1 MLNGGKGMARKWM
14 RLLIASLVVILLA
27 GCSSLEEQTVD
38 GLENAKVA
46 FQDDAEKPNEKVNDM
61 NIFIPS
67 GFSIEEE
74 SDETNIILSKG
85 DDSFILFINPNELQ
99 SSQLYYDLM
108 MADSNLEVLDKKT
121 FEQNGRFGFAAIIE
135 NSEEKYELITSIGG
149 IKLTTISEQQDI
161 ANNLEK
167 MMLIVRSISTN

>member
-1 MLNGGKGMARKWM
+1 MTRKWM
-14 RLLIASLVVILLA
+14 RLLIASLAVILLA

-38 GLENAKVA
+38 GLENAKIA
-46 FQDDAEKPNEKVNDM
+46 FQGDAEKPNEKVDDI
-61 NIFIPS
+61 NIFIPR

-85 DDSFILFINPNELQ
+85 NDSYILFINPNELP

-108 MADSNLEVLDKKT
+108 TSNSNLNVLEKKT
-121 FEQNGRFGFAAIIE
+121 FEQNGRFGFAAIIK

-149 IKLTTISEQQDI
+149 IKLTTISAQQDI

>member
-1 MLNGGKGMARKWM
+1 MTRKWM
-14 RLLIASLVVILLA
+14 RLLIASLAVILLA
-27 GCSSLEEQTVD
+27 GCSSLEEQTVN
-38 GLENAKVA
+38 GLENAKVV
-46 FQDDAEKPNEKVNDM
+46 FQGDAEKPNEKVNDM
-61 NIFIPS
+61 DIFIPS

-85 DDSFILFINPNELQ
+85 NDSFILFINPNELP

-108 MADSNLEVLDKKT
+108 TSDSNLEVVEEKT

-161 ANNLEK
+161 ANNLED
-167 MMLIVRSISTN
+167 MMLIVRSTSTK

>member
-1 MLNGGKGMARKWM
+1 MARKWM
-14 RLLIASLVVILLA
+14 RFLIVSLAVILLA
-27 GCSSLEEQTVD
+27 GCSSLEEQSLD
-38 GLENAKVA
+38 GLENAKVV

-74 SDETNIILSKG
+74 SDKTNIILSKG
-85 DDSFILFINPNELQ
+85 NDSYILFINPNELQ

-108 MADSNLEVLDKKT
+108 TSDSNLEVLDEKT

-135 NSEEKYELITSIGG
+135 NSKEKYELITSIGG

-161 ANNLEK
+161 ANNLED

>member
-1 MLNGGKGMARKWM
+1 MTRKWM
-14 RLLIASLVVILLA
+14 RLLIASLVVILMA
-27 GCSSLEEQTVD
+27 GCSSLEEQAID

-46 FQDDAEKPNEKVNDM
+46 FQGDAEKPNEKVNDL

-74 SDETNIILSKG
+74 SDETNIILTKG
-85 DDSFILFINPNELQ
+85 KDSFILFINPNELPG
-99 SSQLYYDLM
+99 SQLYYDLM
-108 MADSNLEVLDKKT
+108 MSDSNLKVLEEKT

-135 NSEEKYELITSIGG
+135 NSEERYELITSIGG
-149 IKLTTISEQQDI
+149 TKLSTISDEQDI

-167 MMLIVRSISTN
+167 MMLIVRSITTD

>member
-1 MLNGGKGMARKWM
+1 MTRKWM
-14 RLLIASLVVILLA
+14 RLLIASIAVILLA
-27 GCSSLEEQTVD
+27 GCSSLEEQAVD

-46 FQDDAEKPNEKVNDM
+46 FQDDAEKPNEKVNDI
-61 NIFIPS
+61 NIFLPS

-74 SDETNIILSKG
+74 SNETNIILSKG
-85 DDSFILFINPNELQ
+85 NDSYILFINPNELP
-99 SSQLYYDLM
+99 SSQLYFNLM
-108 MADSNLEVLDKKT
+108 KSDNNLKVIEEKT

-135 NSEEKYELITSIGG
+135 NSEEKYELLTSIGG

-161 ANNLEK
+161 ASNLEK

>member
-1 MLNGGKGMARKWM
+1 MTRIWM
-14 RLLIASLVVILLA
+14 RLLIASLAVILLA
-27 GCSSLEEQTVD
+27 GCSSLEEQTSD
-38 GLENAKVA
+38 GLESAKVA
-46 FQDDAEKPNEKVNDM
+46 FQGDAEKPNEKVNDI

-74 SDETNIILSKG
+74 SNETNIILSKG
-85 DDSFILFINPNELQ
+85 KESFILFINPNELP

-108 MADSNLEVLDKKT
+108 TSDKNLKVLEEKT
-121 FEQNGRFGFAAIIE
+121 FEQNGRFGFAAIIV

-149 IKLTTISEQQDI
+149 IKLTTISDQQDV
-161 ANNLEK
+161 AKNLEK

>member
-1 MLNGGKGMARKWM
+1 MTRKWM
-14 RLLIASLVVILLA
+14 RLLIASLAVILIA

-38 GLENAKVA
+38 GLEKAKIA
-46 FQDDAEKPNEKVNDM
+46 FQSDAEKPNEKVDDIS
-61 NIFIPS
+61 IFIPR

-85 DDSFILFINPNELQ
+85 NNSFILFLNPNELP

-108 MADSNLEVLDKKT
+108 TTNSNLNVLEEKT
-121 FEQNGRFGFAAIIE
+121 FEQNGRFGFAAIIQ
-135 NSEEKYELITSIGG
+135 NSEEKYELLTSIGG
-149 IKLTTISEQQDI
+149 IKLTTISDQQDI

-167 MMLIVRSISTN
+167 MMLIIRSISTN

>member
-1 MLNGGKGMARKWM
+1 M
-14 RLLIASLVVILLA
+14 RFLIASLAVILLA
-27 GCSSLEEQTVD
+27 GCSSLEDQTSD
-38 GLENAKVA
+38 GLENAKIA
-46 FQDDAEKPNEKVNDM
+46 FQSDAEKPNEKVNDI

-74 SDETNIILSKG
+74 SNETNIILSKG
-85 DDSFILFINPNELQ
+85 NNSYILFINPNELP

-108 MADSNLEVLDKKT
+108 TSDSNLKVLEEKT

-161 ANNLEK
+161 ASDLDK

>member
-1 MLNGGKGMARKWM
+1 MARKWM

-161 ANNLEK
+161 ANNLEN

>member
-161 ANNLEK
+161 ANNLEN

>member
-14 RLLIASLVVILLA
+14 RLLIASLVIILLA

-46 FQDDAEKPNEKVNDM
+46 FQDDAEKPNDKVNNM

>member
-1 MLNGGKGMARKWM
+1 MTRIWM
-14 RLLIASLVVILLA
+14 RLLIASLAVILLA
-27 GCSSLEEQTVD
+27 GCSSLEEQTSD

-46 FQDDAEKPNEKVNDM
+46 FQGDAEKPNEKVNDI

-74 SDETNIILSKG
+74 SNETNIILSKG
-85 DDSFILFINPNELQ
+85 KESFILFINPNELP

-108 MADSNLEVLDKKT
+108 TSDKNLKVLEEKT

-149 IKLTTISEQQDI
+149 IKLTTISDQQDV
-161 ANNLEK
+161 AKNLEK

>member
-1 MLNGGKGMARKWM
+1 MTRKWM
-14 RLLIASLVVILLA
+14 RLLIASLAVILLA
-27 GCSSLEEQTVD
+27 GCSTLEEQTSD

-46 FQDDAEKPNEKVNDM
+46 FQDDAEKPNEKVNDI
-61 NIFIPS
+61 NIFLPR

-74 SDETNIILSKG
+74 SNETNIILSKG
-85 DDSFILFINPNELQ
+85 NDSYILFINPNELQ
-99 SSQLYYDLM
+99 SSQLYYNLM
-108 MADSNLEVLDKKT
+108 TSDSNLKVVKEKT

-161 ANNLEK
+161 ATNLKK
-167 MMLIVRSISTN
+167 MMLIVRSIATN

>member
-1 MLNGGKGMARKWM
+1 MTRNWM
-14 RLLIASLVVILLA
+14 RLLIASLAVILLA
-27 GCSSLEEQTVD
+27 GCSSFEEQTSD
-38 GLENAKVA
+38 GLENAKIA
-46 FQDDAEKPNEKVNDM
+46 FQGDAEKPNEKVNDI
-61 NIFIPS
+61 NIFIPN

-74 SDETNIILSKG
+74 SNETNIILSKG
-85 DDSFILFINPNELQ
+85 KDSYILFINPNELP

-108 MADSNLEVLDKKT
+108 TSDSNLKVIEEKT

-149 IKLTTISEQQDI
+149 IKLTTISEQQDV

>member
-1 MLNGGKGMARKWM
+1 MTRNWM
-14 RLLIASLVVILLA
+14 RLLIASLAVILLA
-27 GCSSLEEQTVD
+27 GCSSLEEQTSD

-46 FQDDAEKPNEKVNDM
+46 FQGDAEKPNEKVNDI

-67 GFSIEEE
+67 GFSLEEE
-74 SDETNIILSKG
+74 SNETNIILSKG
-85 DDSFILFINPNELQ
+85 KESFILFINPNELP

-108 MADSNLEVLDKKT
+108 TSDKNLKVLDEKT

-135 NSEEKYELITSIGG
+135 NSEEKYELTTSIGG
-149 IKLTTISEQQDI
+149 IKLTTISDQQDV
-161 ANNLEK
+161 AKNLEK

>member
-1 MLNGGKGMARKWM
+1 M
-14 RLLIASLVVILLA
+14 
-27 GCSSLEEQTVD
+27 
-38 GLENAKVA
+38 
-46 FQDDAEKPNEKVNDM
+46 NDL

-74 SDETNIILSKG
+74 SDETNIILTKG
-85 DDSFILFINPNELQ
+85 KDSFILFINPNELP

-108 MADSNLEVLDKKT
+108 MSDSNLKVLEEKT

-135 NSEEKYELITSIGG
+135 NSEERYELITSIGG
-149 IKLTTISEQQDI
+149 TKLSTISDEQDI

-167 MMLIVRSISTN
+167 MMLIVRSITTD

>member
-1 MLNGGKGMARKWM
+1 MTRKWM
-14 RLLIASLVVILLA
+14 RLVLASLVVILLA
-27 GCSSLEEQTVD
+27 GCSSLEEQYTD

-46 FQDDAEKPNEKVNDM
+46 FQADAEKPNEKVNDVHM
-61 NIFIPS
+61 FLPN

-74 SDETNIILSKG
+74 STETNIILSKG
-85 DDSFILFINPNELQ
+85 KDSYILFINPNELP

-108 MADSNLEVLDKKT
+108 TSDSNLKVIEEKK

-135 NSEEKYELITSIGG
+135 HSEEKYELITSIGG
-149 IKLTTISEQQDI
+149 IKLTTISDQTDI

-167 MMLIVRSISTN
+167 MMLIIRSIPTN